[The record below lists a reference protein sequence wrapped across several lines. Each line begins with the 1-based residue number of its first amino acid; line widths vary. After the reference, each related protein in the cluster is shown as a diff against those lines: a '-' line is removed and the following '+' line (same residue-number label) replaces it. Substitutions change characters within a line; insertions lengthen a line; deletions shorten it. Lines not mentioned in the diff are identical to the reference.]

1 VFIVMGATGHVGSA
15 VAACLLAQGQPVTVV
30 TRDAK
35 RAAAWA
41 QRGAQVAV
49 ADLQDVDRLRSV
61 FRTGRRAFVLNP
73 PAPVA
78 TDTDL
83 QERRTA
89 FQVLVALEG
98 SGLEKVV
105 ALSTYGAQPGQ
116 YLGDLSTLHAFE
128 QGLRHQRIPLAIVR
142 AAYLFT
148 NWDAWWPIVAR
159 TGTLRTL
166 YPVDMCFPMVDPIDL
181 GREVVNQLLGDDS
194 GMCHVEGPQPYSP
207 RDVAQAFACLRGRPV
222 QVQEVPRERWES
234 EFRSLGFGAV
244 AARSYARMTAISVDG
259 LYDKPEAPRRGSIT
273 LEEHLARCAS
283 PPGA

>member
-1 VFIVMGATGHVGSA
+1 MFIVMGATGHVGSA
-15 VAACLLAQGQPVTVV
+15 VAACLLAQGHPVTVV
-30 TRDAK
+30 TRDAT

-41 QRGAQVAV
+41 HRGAQVAV
-49 ADLQDVDRLRSV
+49 ADLQDVDRLRAV

-89 FQVLVALEG
+89 FQILVALED

-148 NWDAWWPIVAR
+148 NWDPLWPLVAR
-159 TGTLRTL
+159 TGVLRTL
-166 YPVDMCFPMVDPIDL
+166 YPPDMAFPMVDPVDL
-181 GREVVNQLLGDDS
+181 GREAVRWLLSDETGL
-194 GMCHVEGPQPYSP
+194 CHVEGPRPCSP
-207 RDVAQAFACLRGRPV
+207 QDVAQAFARLRGRPV
-222 QVQEVPRERWES
+222 SVQQVPRAHWER

-259 LYDKPEAPRRGSIT
+259 LYDRPEAPRRGSIGVD
-273 LEEHLARCAS
+273 EHLARYAS
-283 PPGA
+283 SE